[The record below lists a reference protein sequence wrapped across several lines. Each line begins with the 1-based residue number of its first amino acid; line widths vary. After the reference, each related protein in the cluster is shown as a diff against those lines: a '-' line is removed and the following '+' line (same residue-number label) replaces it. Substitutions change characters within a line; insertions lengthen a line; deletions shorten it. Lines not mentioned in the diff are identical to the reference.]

1 MSMTPAARAV
11 RHVDDGIG
19 TWLKDLVTGSGS
31 SPSHII
37 ITGILGVIPGVGQVM
52 DARDIILAIIMIIK
66 SPMAVGAW
74 IELVITLIGCVPAVG
89 DALKVG
95 LKLMKQGHN
104 FGRVLEAVTPAVR
117 GNVEKYMRK
126 IDWADLSR
134 ECKGLFDKTIAAFID
149 GLDSWLART
158 LAGPDKIRIVIGE
171 LKSVQK
177 NGSKMI
183 DEAFAELKSMHSKMM
198 GHELPRSTAAVNGT
212 SVPRTTLTPAQQIRA
227 ERKLAAKRSAD
238 AKANRAAPNTTSTS
252 TKKKAKKKKQDDST
266 GIPAEHLTDYFVKK
280 KHVNFKKANNGGRL
294 IEEWSITHNGL
305 DHLWSNRANAIKP
318 FVVGET
324 KSSVFDSLKLI
335 AALPPDLRAKFAELR
350 AEDAATRT
358 DNDKPNIFH
367 NESRDQQANKR
378 VSIGS
383 SASEQTAVRRGVNPP
398 NTKTN
403 LPTQMSHRW
412 IQQALQRE
420 QLTVQGQQL
429 EGLIIEREAAG
440 VFSNDTTYPYQ
451 RWISLVTGR
460 QLHKHKSSKG
470 NVHETQ
476 IILDLPNNILEN

>member
-238 AKANRAAPNTTSTS
+238 AKANRAAPNGTSTS
-252 TKKKAKKKKQDDST
+252 TKKKAQQKRQKWRS
-266 GIPAEHLTDYFVKK
+266 GIPAEHITDYFVKK
-280 KHVNFKKANNGGRL
+280 KHMNFKKANNGGRL
-294 IEEWSITHNGL
+294 TEEWSRPHNGL
-305 DHLWSNRANAIKP
+305 DHLWSNRAHATKP

-324 KSSVFDSLKLI
+324 KSSVFDSFRLI
-335 AALPPDLRAKFAELR
+335 SALPRDLQAKFAELR
-350 AEDAATRT
+350 TEDAASKT

-367 NESRDQQANKR
+367 NENRDKVANKR
-378 VSIGS
+378 VNVGS
-383 SASEQTAVRRGVNPP
+383 TSNDEREIQKGVNPP
-398 NTKTN
+398 NKDTG
-403 LPTQMSHRW
+403 LATQMSHRW
-412 IQQALQRE
+412 IFQALE
-420 QLTVQGQQL
+420 KEDLTT
-429 EGLIIEREAAG
+429 EGERLKQILTRHFKSSARKN
-440 VFSNDTTYPYQ
+440 SIDYPYN
-451 RWISLVTGR
+451 RWITLVTGR
-460 QLHKHKSSKG
+460 QLHKHQQSRG
-470 NVHETQ
+470 AVHETQ
-476 IILDLPNNILEN
+476 TTLNLPNNILIE